1 MLASNKQSFQPLWWG
16 NLRESSKWA
25 NIWKFL
31 VIHNISKACEMGAF
45 SNCFILPKATLAWQ
59 KNGQVYSSL
68 WGKLINKPQQTSCP
82 ADMHCKMMI
91 FSKVMEWLRVW
102 KLGDTHLLTK
112 IHCSHCCIVQQAY
125 QYLNKLM
132 QGYTRPLPMPSARVC
147 SPCENGP
154 NTDKS
159 RIRLEKQFG

>member
-1 MLASNKQSFQPLWWG
+1 MW
-16 NLRESSKWA
+16 
-25 NIWKFL
+25 NIYSMW
-31 VIHNISKACEMGAF
+31 NGAF

-68 WGKLINKPQQTSCP
+68 WGKFINKPQQTSCP

-91 FSKVMEWLRVW
+91 FSKLMAWLRVW

-112 IHCSHCCIVQQAY
+112 IHFSHCCIVQQAY

-147 SPCENGP
+147 YPCENGP
-154 NTDKS
+154 NTDNS
-159 RIRLEKQFG
+159 RIRLEKQFGQVLWCWSVFRSLCL